1 MTVTTNEA
9 EAKARETIKNLAE
22 LQEIDDELAEIALE
36 RGSLPEEL
44 EKLGAKIAEFET
56 FISSKREELA
66 EAARTT
72 GEHTNLLTEAKA
84 KLDKYQQQLYSV
96 KTTREYDAL
105 TTEIEDAKSHIAEY
119 EISIANNTSRTVE
132 LTTLLEERETEL
144 EGLREEESA
153 KSAELKEKLAETE
166 GEENDLKQQRA
177 DVASRILPNIVAHYD
192 RIRAAKGGR
201 GVVHLTG
208 GACGGCFA
216 LIPPQQQVEI
226 RKLKDIHACEA
237 CGRFL
242 VPEVGG
248 M

>member
-1 MTVTTNEA
+1 MTVTTNET

-22 LQEIDDELAEIALE
+22 LQELDDELTEIALE
-36 RGSLPEEL
+36 RGSLPEDL
-44 EKLGAKIAEFET
+44 EKLGVKIAEFET
-56 FISSKREELA
+56 FISEKRTELE
-66 EAARTT
+66 EAARIT
-72 GEHTNLLTEAKA
+72 GEHSTLLEESKA
-84 KLDKYQQQLYSV
+84 KLEKYSQQLYAV

-105 TTEIEDAKSHIAEY
+105 TTEIEGSKTQISEY

-144 EGLREEESA
+144 EALREEEKA
-153 KSAELKEKLAETE
+153 KSAELKEKLAATE
-166 GEENDLKQQRA
+166 GEENDLKQQREGI
-177 DVASRILPNIVAHYD
+177 VPLIIPNIYAHYERVRD
-192 RIRAAKGGR
+192 AKGGR
-201 GVVHLTG
+201 GVVRLNG

-242 VPEVGG
+242 VPEAE